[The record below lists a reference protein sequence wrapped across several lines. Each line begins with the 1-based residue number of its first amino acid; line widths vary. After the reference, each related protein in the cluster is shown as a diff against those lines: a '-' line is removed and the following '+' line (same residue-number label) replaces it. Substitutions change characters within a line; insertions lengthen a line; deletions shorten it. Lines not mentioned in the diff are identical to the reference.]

1 MITICPINPLE
12 FYFTPIQELYNAG
25 INSVYILLYLV
36 CKKRRLEIF
45 RIVIIF
51 IKIIKRLFR

>member
-25 INSVYILLYLV
+25 INSVYYYYI
-36 CKKRRLEIF
+36 
-45 RIVIIF
+45 
-51 IKIIKRLFR
+51 